1 MESSDGITGLS
12 AAVLLAEG
20 SEEIETLAPANV
32 LVRAGVRVEIIGVNG
47 LDPRGSRGLPMRADR
62 LVGAIRGT
70 LYDAL
75 IIPGGGDGAEN
86 IAASES
92 SLLLIRHHAAEGRL
106 IGAICAAPGVVLGP
120 IGLLNRRRA
129 TGYPSTR
136 PMFPPTASYVEEP
149 IVRDG
154 TLITAQG
161 PATALAFGLALAAAL
176 VGEHAAAEV
185 ARAML
190 APWPAA

>member
-1 MESSDGITGLS
+1 MGTSDGITGPS

-47 LDPRGSRGLPMRADR
+47 MEPRGSRGLPMRADR

-92 SLLLIRHHAAEGRL
+92 SRLLIRHHAAEGRL
-106 IGAICAAPGVVLGP
+106 ICAICAAPAVVLGP
-120 IGLLNRRRA
+120 IGLLNGRRA

-136 PMFPPTASYVEEP
+136 HMFPPSATYADEP
-149 IVRDG
+149 VVRDG
-154 TLITAQG
+154 PLITAQG
-161 PATALAFGLALAAAL
+161 PATAIAFGLAIVSAL
-176 VGEHAAAEV
+176 FGEHAAAKVAEEMLV
-185 ARAML
+185 AR
-190 APWPAA
+190 PTE